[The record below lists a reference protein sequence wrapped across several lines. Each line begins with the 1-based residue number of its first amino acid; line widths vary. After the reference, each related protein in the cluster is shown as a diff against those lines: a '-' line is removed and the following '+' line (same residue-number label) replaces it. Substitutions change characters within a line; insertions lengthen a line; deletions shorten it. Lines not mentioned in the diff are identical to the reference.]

1 MSTQRIKALLA
12 ELREA
17 LDEAPDAE
25 ARRLIV
31 ELDADI
37 HALLDEEAARPDPQ
51 SLSERASQL
60 EARFAADHPA
70 LERFLREIADW
81 LGKMGV

>member
-1 MSTQRIKALLA
+1 MSSRKIKALLA

-25 ARRLIV
+25 ARQLIV

-37 HALLDEEAARPDPQ
+37 HAMLDEDTARPDTR
-51 SLSERASQL
+51 SLSERASEL
-60 EARFAADHPA
+60 EARFAADHPT
-70 LERFLREIADW
+70 LEHFLREIADW
-81 LGKMGV
+81 LAKMGV

>member
-1 MSTQRIKALLA
+1 MSNERIKSLLA

-17 LDEAPDAE
+17 LRDASDEE
-25 ARRLIV
+25 ARELIA

-37 HALLDEEAARPDPQ
+37 HQFLDDDDTRFDAA
-51 SLSERASQL
+51 SLRERASEL

-70 LERFLREIADW
+70 LERFLREIMDW
-81 LGKMGV
+81 LAKMGV